1 MKTNY
6 WTTKDGQ
13 QIAVEDLDDEHLL
26 NILNMLKHNN
36 PRTFFGMRISRINT
50 SSYSVD
56 KNREQLNLILG
67 ENKYISCA
75 KQEIKD
81 KFKGDSYHN
90 PFQGEIASEQWDYH
104 MLGGSDYDEIDD
116 PYCFGIY

>member
-6 WTTKDGQ
+6 WTTRDGQ
-13 QIAVEDLDDEHLL
+13 QIAVEDLGDEHLL
-26 NILNMLKHNN
+26 NILNMLKKND
-36 PRTFFGMRISRINT
+36 RTNFRGMKISNT
-50 SSYSVD
+50 IEE
-56 KNREQLNLILG
+56 NREQLNLILG